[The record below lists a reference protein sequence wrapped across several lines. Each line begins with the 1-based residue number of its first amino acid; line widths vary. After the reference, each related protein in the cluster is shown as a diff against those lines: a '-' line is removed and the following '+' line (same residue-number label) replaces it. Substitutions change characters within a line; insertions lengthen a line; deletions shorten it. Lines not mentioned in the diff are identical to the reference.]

1 MLGLGQKNN
10 FSTSIEMLV
19 VSGELTPRLLV
30 VLFTESEP
38 DSKALLDKGAFISL
52 ANPGAYFDIIF

>member
-1 MLGLGQKNN
+1 LLGLGQKNN
-10 FSTSIEMLV
+10 FSASIEMLV

-38 DSKALLDKGAFISL
+38 ESKTLMDKVAFISFT
-52 ANPGAYFDIIF
+52 NPGAYFDIIF

>member
-1 MLGLGQKNN
+1 
-10 FSTSIEMLV
+10 MLV

-38 DSKALLDKGAFISL
+38 ESKTLMDKVAFISFT
-52 ANPGAYFDIIF
+52 NPGAYFDIIF